1 MLLILTSP
9 AFAGDKV
16 IKLLAIGNS
25 FSEDSIEQ
33 NLWQIA
39 NNQGVTMI
47 IGNMYIGGCSIDRHF
62 KNMTEDIPDYRYCKI
77 TVDGKREW
85 FKNSHLKDVIKDED
99 WDYVSI
105 QQVSQEAGQPQSYTH
120 LKEVVDW
127 IRANAPHA
135 KVVFHQTWAY
145 GPASTHGGF
154 AKYDRDQMKMYEA
167 VVSVT
172 REQARK
178 AGIKKIIPTGTALQD
193 ARTTKLG
200 NDLTRDG
207 FHMSKGF
214 GRYLAACTW
223 FETLTGKNV
232 TRNTYVPDGSEK
244 GTEAISEEE
253 AVIARKAAHQA
264 VAVPFHVVSI
274 K

>member
-1 MLLILTSP
+1 
-9 AFAGDKV
+9 
-16 IKLLAIGNS
+16 
-25 FSEDSIEQ
+25 
-33 NLWQIA
+33 
-39 NNQGVTMI
+39 
-47 IGNMYIGGCSIDRHF
+47 MY
-62 KNMTEDIPDYRYCKI
+62 N
-77 TVDGKREW
+77 
-85 FKNSHLKDVIKDED
+85 
-99 WDYVSI
+99 
-105 QQVSQEAGQPQSYTH
+105 
-120 LKEVVDW
+120 
-127 IRANAPHA
+127 
-135 KVVFHQTWAY
+135 
-145 GPASTHGGF
+145 
-154 AKYDRDQMKMYEA
+154 A

-223 FETLTGKNV
+223 FETITGKNV

-253 AVIARKAAHQA
+253 AVIARKAAHRA
-264 VAVPFHVVSI
+264 VAVPFHVVSL